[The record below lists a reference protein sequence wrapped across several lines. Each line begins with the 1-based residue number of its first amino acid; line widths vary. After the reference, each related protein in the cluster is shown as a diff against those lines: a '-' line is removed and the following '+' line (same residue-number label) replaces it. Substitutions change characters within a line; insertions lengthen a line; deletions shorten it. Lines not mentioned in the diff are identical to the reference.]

1 MGANTPSLAM
11 RTKLALVLVSR
22 DWRRV
27 SQKILY
33 QHLVIRSPF
42 RANIILET
50 LQSSQ
55 SGSTSEVEQPSM
67 HGYGQ
72 HVRHIETFTFT
83 RGSNDIKYL
92 QVIFRILQLCP
103 NLRMLSGRWI
113 HPLPVEFLNGLAAL
127 LGPRLSELY
136 WSERQFSDDQ
146 STNTNIKFLSS
157 FQSLRVLDLRHFVGI
172 NPLSWPEQGPDLTLP
187 LVQSLTLSLNPR
199 SLGAATKFRLP
210 SLRNLTLLNSV
221 PEDDTHDSLKSFL
234 KAHGKSL
241 VTIDLPTPS
250 VDSEPDPDH
259 ALLRRTIPHINP
271 DIFLA
276 GDVCPN
282 LETLVFSVSCPAM
295 QPYTHNNLRRIG
307 LRGLHVDGLYPE
319 KPSLTKDHLLT
330 FNVSRF
336 PQLQLIQTV
345 GFLVEASSDSLA
357 KDLFIWWVER
367 FESMDVLL
375 VDGEGVMW
383 AYHPETAHEVTSAAE
398 RVHTTS
404 SMTLLK
410 QSHDSEQ
417 LKAEVGHDKHFKDKE
432 SVINIELST

>member
-1 MGANTPSLAM
+1 MGANTSSLAM
-11 RTKLALVLVSR
+11 RAKLALVLVSR

-42 RANIILET
+42 RASIILKT

-55 SGSTSEVEQPSM
+55 SGSTSEMEQPSIP
-67 HGYGQ
+67 GYGQ
-72 HVRHIETFTFT
+72 YVRHIEIFTFT

-92 QVIFRILQLCP
+92 QVIFQILQSCP

-113 HPLPVEFLNGLAAL
+113 HTLPVEFLNGLAAL

-136 WSERQFSDDQ
+136 WSERQISDNQ
-146 STNTNIKFLSS
+146 STNTNLKFLRS
-157 FQSLRVLDLRHFVGI
+157 FQSLRVLDLRHFVGS
-172 NPLSWPEQGPDLTLP
+172 NPSSWPERGPDLSLP
-187 LVQSLTLSLNPR
+187 LVQTLTLSLNPR
-199 SLGAATKFRLP
+199 SLEAASRFHLP
-210 SLRNLTLLNSV
+210 LLRNLTLLNSV
-221 PEDDTHDSLKSFL
+221 PEDDTHDLLKSFL

-241 VTIDLPTPS
+241 VMIDLPTPS
-250 VDSEPDPDH
+250 VDSEPDPDN
-259 ALLRRTIPHINP
+259 ALSRRTKPHINP

-276 GDVCPN
+276 GDICPN
-282 LETLVFSVSCPAM
+282 LETLVFSVSSPAM
-295 QPYTHNNLRRIG
+295 QPYTHSNLRRIG

-319 KPSLTKDHLLT
+319 KPSLTKDHLMT

-345 GFLVEASSDSLA
+345 GLLVEASSDSLA

-383 AYHPETAHEVTSAAE
+383 AYHPETAHEMTGTAE

-404 SMTLLK
+404 STMLLK
-410 QSHDSEQ
+410 PTHDLEQS
-417 LKAEVGHDKHFKDKE
+417 KAEVGHLKHLKDKE
-432 SVINIELST
+432 SIINVELST